1 MEMGMESEI
10 QKLKKYLEESRRD
23 CVDLRQRGCLTPEGE
38 GILSYLNAIFQH
50 MGWEM
55 DKNPLKVPECLT
67 VEEGRFWESALRKY
81 RNLGYLVPE
90 ARKLADRDT
99 KTRFPRLMYEEELE

>member
-1 MEMGMESEI
+1 MESEI

-50 MGWEM
+50 MA
-55 DKNPLKVPECLT
+55 
-67 VEEGRFWESALRKY
+67 GRW
-81 RNLGYLVPE
+81 
-90 ARKLADRDT
+90 
-99 KTRFPRLMYEEELE
+99 TRIL